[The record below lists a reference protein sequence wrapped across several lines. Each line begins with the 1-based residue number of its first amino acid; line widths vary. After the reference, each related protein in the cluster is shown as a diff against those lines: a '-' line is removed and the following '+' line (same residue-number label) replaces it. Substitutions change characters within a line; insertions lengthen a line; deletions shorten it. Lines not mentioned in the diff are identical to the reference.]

1 MASLFLH
8 NILTEEKRSWNTQLG
23 FFFQGLHACF
33 PNFSKV
39 ISEEGNKLQE
49 KTPFFNHSFLE
60 IKKKKISKCSNGK
73 QKKKP
78 NPKEKNNHIVWVF
91 LIHKYPIKSSFSSH
105 KGPKWHFHC
114 LQARQLNLRS
124 VDRHWR
130 GIKSLQKPCTCWKA
144 NLRVCQPK

>member
-60 IKKKKISKCSNGK
+60 IKKKKNPNVQMENKKKSQT
-73 QKKKP
+73 QKKKTTTLCG
-78 NPKEKNNHIVWVF
+78 F
-91 LIHKYPIKSSFSSH
+91 F
-105 KGPKWHFHC
+105 
-114 LQARQLNLRS
+114 
-124 VDRHWR
+124 
-130 GIKSLQKPCTCWKA
+130 
-144 NLRVCQPK
+144 